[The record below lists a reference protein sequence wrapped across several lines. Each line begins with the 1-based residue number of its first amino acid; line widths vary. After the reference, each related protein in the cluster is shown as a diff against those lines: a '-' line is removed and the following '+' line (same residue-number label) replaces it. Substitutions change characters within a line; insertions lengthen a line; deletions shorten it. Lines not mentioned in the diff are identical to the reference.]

1 MKKYLFLLTSSLFL
15 LTSCNA
21 DLRELCYDHSH
32 SSDTDY
38 TAVLM
43 LDLKLELDV
52 DLPVSVEDH
61 TKIIAPDYMK
71 VCFYDP
77 QTGALRST
85 EYVKG
90 NGGPL
95 HTAPGNYVMVAYTF
109 GTEWTQI
116 RGENTISSLEAFTS
130 DITSSK
136 STALAGFFRRADGDP
151 TELEEPIGP
160 IIYTPDHLL
169 VAREPVVIP
178 VPTQEHQVVTIT
190 SKAATIMETYAFE
203 VTNITGAE
211 YIKSVEAFV
220 TNQASSNRFGV
231 NVRNDS
237 PATIY
242 FPVEVDVANQSLKTT
257 FNTFGKLPGE
267 SHSFLHILITDTG
280 GTEYHI
286 STDIT
291 EKFTNPDHEIVIDE
305 PVVIPPPESEGGG
318 IAPSVDPWDEE
329 NVDVPIG

>member
-32 SSDTDY
+32 SGGAGNVSL
-38 TAVLM
+38 VLSLQ
-43 LDLKLELDV
+43 LDLQLDF
-52 DLPVSVEDH
+52 PVSVEDH
-61 TKIIAPDYMK
+61 TALLPPTYMK
-71 VCFYDP
+71 ANFYDIND
-77 QTGALRST
+77 GHLVKT
-85 EYVKG
+85 EYVG
-90 NGGPL
+90 TYGGPISVP
-95 HTAPGNYVMVAYTF
+95 PGTYDMVVYAF

-116 RGENTISSLEAFTS
+116 RGENHKNTLEAFTS

-136 STALAGFFRRADGDP
+136 STALAGFFRRAEGEP
-151 TELEEPIGP
+151 VELEEPIGP

-169 VAREPVVIP
+169 VARERVTIP
-178 VPTQEHQVVTIT
+178 EATGVNQVVTIT
-190 SKAATIMETYAFE
+190 ASASTIVETYFFDL
-203 VTNITGAE
+203 TNVEGIE
-211 YIKSVEAFV
+211 YVQSVEAFV

-231 NVRNDS
+231 NVRNDN

-242 FPVEVDVANQSLKTT
+242 FPVEVDVANKSLKTT

-318 IAPSVDPWDEE
+318 IAPTVDPWDEI
-329 NVDVPIG
+329 NQDVPIG